1 MKLCRERNSSA
12 AGSSLCSTVIE
23 AHSSEIE
30 KVLLF
35 VSDAQERARRASER
49 MEQEGA
55 DPHVVVALR
64 EAQGQLSDVHRRLMQ
79 RTFYAVPEPA
89 QQLAI

>member
-1 MKLCRERNSSA
+1 VK
-12 AGSSLCSTVIE
+12 E

-49 MEQEGA
+49 IEQDGA
-55 DPHVVVALR
+55 DPHLVAAVR
-64 EAQGQLSDVHRRLMQ
+64 EANAQLGAVHRRLMQ
-79 RTFYAVPEPA
+79 QTFYAVPEPA

>member
-1 MKLCRERNSSA
+1 MP
-12 AGSSLCSTVIE
+12 TVIE

-35 VSDAQERARRASER
+35 ISDAQERARRAGDCLR
-49 MEQEGA
+49 QEGA
-55 DPHVVVALR
+55 DPHLIAALR
-64 EAQGQLSDVHRRLMQ
+64 EAQGQLGDVHRRLMQ
-79 RTFYAVPEPA
+79 QTFYAIPEPA